1 MTKTKTKWDQFAIKA
16 EVHRRGLTLT
26 GIAKRAKLYEGACR
40 QGLLGNS
47 QKGAQAIATA
57 LNIPFR
63 ELFPTQYAS
72 GRHSEVNGRRNLP
85 SDQFEKTN
93 THKRAGGAG

>member
-26 GIAKRAKLYEGACR
+26 GIARQANLYEGACR

-47 QKGAQAIATA
+47 QKGAQAIANA
-57 LNIPFR
+57 LNVPFR

-72 GRHSEVNGRRNLP
+72 GRHNGNDGRRNKQR
-85 SDQFEKTN
+85 DQFEKSSAV
-93 THKRAGGAG
+93 AGSGAA